1 MGAAGVRRTR
11 AAGSGII
18 LMAARR
24 YLANRYVLTAPSPH
38 RLPTWVGDTLL
49 TWYFMASRATSD
61 VAMTLTY

>member
-49 TWYFMASRATSD
+49 T
-61 VAMTLTY
+61 

>member
-24 YLANRYVLTAPSPH
+24 YLANRYVLTPAEPAPTSH
-38 RLPTWVGDTLL
+38 VGRRYLADLVL
-49 TWYFMASRATSD
+49 HGLQSN
-61 VAMTLTY
+61 L